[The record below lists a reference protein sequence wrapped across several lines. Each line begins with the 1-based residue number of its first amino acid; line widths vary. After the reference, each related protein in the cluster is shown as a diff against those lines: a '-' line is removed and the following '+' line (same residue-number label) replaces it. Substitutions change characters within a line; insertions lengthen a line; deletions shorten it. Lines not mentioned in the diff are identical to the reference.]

1 MRLMV
6 TGGAGFIGSAL
17 VRRLVLDGAADILVV
32 DALTYAGNLQS
43 LRPVADRPGFR
54 FVRASIADG
63 PAMRRLLAEFRP
75 DAVMHLAAE
84 SHVDRSIDGPAPF
97 IETNILGSFTL
108 LEAARDYWHGLP
120 AAARAAFRFHQVS
133 TDEVYGAL
141 AAEGAFTEA
150 TPYRPSSPYAAS
162 KAAADHLARAW
173 GHSYGLPVVISNC
186 SNNYGPYQ
194 FPEKLV
200 PRSII
205 AALAGRPIELYG
217 NGENVRDWLHVE
229 DHVAALWLI
238 LRRGRPGE
246 TYNVGGGAERTNRQ
260 VAEAICD
267 SLDRLQPAAAPR
279 RALIRLVRDR
289 PGHDWRYA
297 IDATKLGTE
306 LGWCPAFALAA
317 GLEATVRWYLENRAW
332 WEDVASGAYR
342 GERLGLPPGAAPD
355 RT

>member
-17 VRRLVLDGAADILVV
+17 VRRLAGDGLAELLVV

-54 FVRASIADG
+54 FVRAAVEDG

-84 SHVDRSIDGPAPF
+84 SHVDRSLDGPAPF
-97 IETNILGSFTL
+97 IATNIVGSFVL
-108 LEAARDYWHGLP
+108 LEAARDYWQGLP
-120 AAARAAFRFHQVS
+120 PAQRDAFRFHQVS

-141 AAEGAFTEA
+141 GATGAFTEA

-173 GHSYGLPVVISNC
+173 ALSYGLPVLISNC
-186 SNNYGPYQ
+186 SNNYGPCQ
-194 FPEKLV
+194 FPEKLI
-200 PRSII
+200 PRAILT
-205 AALAGRPIELYG
+205 ALDGRPIELYG
-217 NGENVRDWLHVE
+217 SGENVRDWLHVE
-229 DHVAALWLI
+229 DHVEALWLI

-246 TYNVGGGAERTNRQ
+246 TYNVGGGNERTNRQ
-260 VAEAICD
+260 VAEAIIEA
-267 SLDRLQPAAAPR
+267 LDRLQPAPASR
-279 RALIRLVRDR
+279 RGLIRLVPDR

-297 IDATKLGTE
+297 IDATKLRTE
-306 LGWCPAFALAA
+306 LGWRPGFDFAR
-317 GLEATVRWYLENRAW
+317 GIEATVRWYLENRWW
-332 WEDVASGAYR
+332 WEAVTSGAYR
-342 GERLGLPPGAAPD
+342 GERLGLAGAGPSPA
-355 RT
+355 

>member
-17 VRRLVLDGAADILVV
+17 VRRLVGGREAELLVV

-54 FVRASIADG
+54 FVQASIGDG
-63 PAMRRLLAEFRP
+63 AAMGRLLAEFRP
-75 DAVMHLAAE
+75 DAVINLAAE

-97 IETNILGSFTL
+97 IETNIVGCYAL
-108 LEAARDYWHGLP
+108 LEAVRRHWQALP
-120 AAARAAFRFHQVS
+120 ADERAAFRFHQVS

-141 AAEGAFTEA
+141 GPDGAFTEA
-150 TPYRPSSPYAAS
+150 TPYHPSSPYAAS

-173 GHSYGLPVVISNC
+173 AHTYGLPVLVSNC
-186 SNNYGPYQ
+186 SNNYGPCQ
-194 FPEKLV
+194 FPEKLI
-200 PRSII
+200 PRSIL
-205 AALAGRPIELYG
+205 AALEGRPVELYG
-217 NGENVRDWLHVE
+217 NGENVRDWLHVD

-246 TYNVGGGAERTNRQ
+246 TYNVGGHGERTNRE

-267 SLDRLQPAAAPR
+267 ALDLLRPGAGSR
-279 RALIRLVRDR
+279 RALIRLVPDR

-297 IDATKLGTE
+297 IDATRLTTE
-306 LGWCPAFALAA
+306 LGWRPAFGFAA

-332 WEDVASGAYR
+332 CEDVASGAYR
-342 GERLGLPPGAAPD
+342 GERLGLPAA
-355 RT
+355 T